1 MGIWQ
6 AVTSFFFKD
15 SVPEDAEQAQTDQSM
30 ATILAIDDDQGF
42 LDAMKALLTDAGFNV
57 LTSSSGPKGLDT
69 LQYAG
74 RDIKVLLLDFHMP
87 GFDGAETLQYVR
99 KLNAGIKIV
108 ALTGVDVTTLPK
120 SFHDGVDLFIQKPFR
135 VSQLIEALHKLVG
148 NETPNPA
155 VPAGNP

>member
-1 MGIWQ
+1 MGIWR
-6 AVTSFFFKD
+6 AFTALFFKD
-15 SVPEDAEQAQTDQSM
+15 SGSGEIERAQAEQPR

-42 LDAMKALLTDAGFNV
+42 LEAMKALLTDAGFNV

-99 KLNAGIKIV
+99 KLNTKIKIV
-108 ALTGVDVTTLPK
+108 ALTGVDVTALPP
-120 SFHDGVDLFIQKPFR
+120 SFREGVDLFIQKPFP
-135 VSQLIEALHKLVG
+135 VSRLIEALHKLVSD
-148 NETPNPA
+148 ETPSHAAP
-155 VPAGNP
+155 

>member
-1 MGIWQ
+1 MGILR
-6 AVTSFFFKD
+6 AFTALFFKD
-15 SVPEDAEQAQTDQSM
+15 SGSGKIEQAQAKQPK

-42 LDAMKALLTDAGFNV
+42 LEAMKALLTDAGFNV

-69 LQYAG
+69 LQRAG
-74 RDIKVLLLDFHMP
+74 SDVKVVLLDFHMP

-99 KLNAGIKIV
+99 RLNAGVKIV

-135 VSQLIEALHKLVG
+135 VSQLIESLHKLVG
-148 NETPNPA
+148 NEIPDPA

>member
-1 MGIWQ
+1 MGIWR
-6 AVTSFFFKD
+6 AFTALFFKD
-15 SVPEDAEQAQTDQSM
+15 SGSGEMARARTGQPK

-42 LDAMKALLTDAGFNV
+42 LEAMKALLTDAGFNV

-69 LQYAG
+69 LQHAG
-74 RDIKVLLLDFHMP
+74 RDVKVLLLDFHMP

-135 VSQLIEALHKLVG
+135 VSQLIESLHKLVAG
-148 NETPNPA
+148 ETPDPVA
-155 VPAGNP
+155 PVGNP

>member
-1 MGIWQ
+1 MKRAQ
-6 AVTSFFFKD
+6 
-15 SVPEDAEQAQTDQSM
+15 AEQPR

-42 LDAMKALLTDAGFNV
+42 LEAMKALLTDAGFNV

-74 RDIKVLLLDFHMP
+74 RDIKVVMLDYHMP

-99 KLNAGIKIV
+99 KLNAKVKIV
-108 ALTGVDVTTLPK
+108 ALTGVDVTALPPTFR
-120 SFHDGVDLFIQKPFR
+120 SGVDLFIQKPFP

-148 NETPNPA
+148 DETPSEAA
-155 VPAGNP
+155 VSSGS